1 VLKKYKNLEMK
12 ITQIL
17 FILISCLWLN
27 KGVSQIS
34 EKECK
39 TTFTNI
45 RGEYQGKN
53 LFFQVEKEHIKKIS
67 LNKKEI
73 KLQLTSELFELNLS
87 DLEINQMFE
96 VKIEYCEN
104 IPIPYKILNP
114 EVKN

>member
-1 VLKKYKNLEMK
+1 MK
-12 ITQIL
+12 ITQLL
-17 FILISCLWLN
+17 FALISCLWLQY
-27 KGVSQIS
+27 GISQTS

-53 LFFQVEKEHIKKIS
+53 LFFQVEKDKIKKIS
-67 LNKKEI
+67 LNNQVI
-73 KLQLTSELFELNLS
+73 PTKLKSELFELNLS
-87 DLEINQMFE
+87 ELKLNQPFD

-104 IPIPYKILNP
+104 IPLPYKILNP